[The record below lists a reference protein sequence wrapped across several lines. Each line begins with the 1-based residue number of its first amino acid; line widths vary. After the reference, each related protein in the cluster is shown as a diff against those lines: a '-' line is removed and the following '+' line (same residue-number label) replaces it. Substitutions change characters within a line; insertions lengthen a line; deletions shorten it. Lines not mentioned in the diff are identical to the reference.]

1 MSQVEIL
8 DAKGQLPF
16 TNCYTLSC
24 QPETVWTSSVSYFSQ
39 TVRTARP
46 SGRQEPLS
54 RHRQR
59 RLHGRELAAGETDL
73 VPQGTSRM
81 PHGNQPSRPAAKAPS
96 GLWAKAVTLQR
107 GCEPPCRTAL
117 HDLAAEARWETA
129 IRPRVLRSGW
139 FIWQPSALL
148 KSDIK

>member
-16 TNCYTLSC
+16 TNFYTLSC

-39 TVRTARP
+39 TVRTARA

-59 RLHGRELAAGETDL
+59 HVHGRELAGETDL
-73 VPQGTSRM
+73 VSQGTSRM
-81 PHGNQPSRPAAKAPS
+81 PHGNQPPRPAAKVPS
-96 GLWAKAVTLQR
+96 GLWAKAVTLRR
-107 GCEPPCRTAL
+107 GCEPPCGRARSRSGRAL
-117 HDLAAEARWETA
+117 HELAAEAR
-129 IRPRVLRSGW
+129 
-139 FIWQPSALL
+139 
-148 KSDIK
+148 